1 MSVFFLRRIMT
12 IKESLLQMFMSTNSD
27 DFTDDE
33 VKQQLHSETI
43 YNLLPYKNFHNKQ
56 VEKLDEDTNIK
67 KLIVLR
73 IFSAELWEEICQ
85 SEYAH
90 DKEFERRINVI
101 GKAYT
106 RMQIC
111 LDENICLLEKGY
123 GITMVSNQRLM
134 LECLALSKYI
144 WEKGEEEAIRFQDHA
159 DAQEMKIAGINP
171 NKLFKNKYKKDFY
184 LPNGWISDKKIKS
197 IRQMVDSLEWTEYK
211 KMYKFSSEF
220 VHASPESIEIVSKLN
235 RNLATNY
242 LAYFPL
248 GFEHQIELNVY
259 LIQDFTKLIINS
271 FVKPETRK
279 LDLFLLN
286 AIVKWM

>member
-1 MSVFFLRRIMT
+1 MT
-12 IKESLLQMFMSTNSD
+12 IKESLLQMFMSTPSEGY
-27 DFTDDE
+27 TDDE
-33 VKQQLHSETI
+33 VKQKLHSETI
-43 YNLLPYKNFHNKQ
+43 YNLLPYKIFHNKQ
-56 VEKLDEDTNIK
+56 LEKLNEDTNIK

-90 DKEFERRINVI
+90 NKEFERRINVI

-111 LDENICLLEKGY
+111 LDENICMLEKGY
-123 GITMVSNQRLM
+123 GITMISNQRLM

-144 WEKGEEEAIRFQDHA
+144 WEKGEEEAIRFQDYA

-171 NKLFKNKYKKDFY
+171 NKFFKNKYKKDFY
-184 LPNGWISDKKIKS
+184 LSNGWITDKKIKS

-259 LIQDFTKLIINS
+259 LIQDFTKLIINC